1 MICSNCG
8 KETADV
14 SGKCPD
20 CGAVLKENKFPADMA
35 KIEEGQLCRE
45 CGAPLRE
52 NARFCTKC
60 GTRVQ
65 VNTQDINV
73 KNSEEEVKKPDKKK
87 TVPIITVLTVS
98 AVIVIFFLF
107 SIVPK
112 RNAKGFLV
120 DMQEEVVQQEDGSPI
135 VKSDNDLEIDKE
147 ISEKEMS
154 EKEISDKEMP
164 EKVNSEEDASWKSIA
179 ENTMTKTQEKPEI
192 IQLDSKY
199 IRSIWASSELTDS
212 TKTYKAETLLD
223 ENRETCWSEGVDGTG
238 EGEYVYIEFTCPVY
252 LTEIAFLN
260 GYMKNE
266 SVYHANGKIKR
277 AKVSVDGEEFEAV
290 FNDWQYGQVEYSLYS
305 DNFVFDEPVRTQYL
319 QITILEGQKGT
330 KYDDICVTETA
341 LWGYAEEGT
350 AAVDQPMM
358 DEPISIDDLYGTVLF
373 DYESA
378 YGSDCAY
385 AIYDMDDDGA
395 EELIVSWGTSAADW
409 TNTVYTVDDN
419 ANVVEVGEF
428 YGLVSLYEAE
438 NGDGIY
444 SVYGHMGYQQVEWV
458 TKHGNELCA
467 ETILSEETE
476 EYYQN
481 DNPIPMAEIGEGIM
495 CGE

>member
-8 KETADV
+8 KETADA

-20 CGAVLKENKFPADMA
+20 CGAVLNENNFQADTA
-35 KIEEGQLCRE
+35 KPEESQVCRA

-52 NARFCTKC
+52 NVRFCTKC
-60 GTRVQ
+60 GMRVQ
-65 VNTQDINV
+65 TSSQENV
-73 KNSEEEVKKPDKKK
+73 QHGEKETRNPDVKKNGGRLGGIS
-87 TVPIITVLTVS
+87 VPLITVLTVS
-98 AVIVIFFLF
+98 AVIIIFALIT
-107 SIVPK
+107 IVPK
-112 RNAKGFLV
+112 RNEKDFLA
-120 DMQEEVVQQEDGSPI
+120 DMQEETVQQEDGAPI
-135 VKSDNDLEIDKE
+135 VWADNGMEDGSTEL
-147 ISEKEMS
+147 
-154 EKEISDKEMP
+154 EKEISAADTSQK
-164 EKVNSEEDASWKSIA
+164 NTIG
-179 ENTMTKTQEKPEI
+179 NTMSEIAEKPEI
-192 IQLDSKY
+192 IQLDPSY
-199 IRSIWASSELTDS
+199 VRSIYATSELTDT

-223 ENRETCWSEGVDGTG
+223 GDRETCWSEGADGTG
-238 EGEYVYIEFTCPVY
+238 EGEYIYIEFICPVY
-252 LTEIAFLN
+252 LSEISFLN

-277 AKVSVDGEEFEAV
+277 ALISVDGEEFEAE
-290 FNDWQYGQVEYSLYS
+290 FCDWQYGQVEYSLYT

-358 DEPISIDDLYGTVLF
+358 DEPISIDDLYGAVLF

-378 YGSDCAY
+378 YGSDCEY
-385 AIYDMDDDGA
+385 ATYDMDDDGV
-395 EELIVSWGTSAADW
+395 EELIVSWGSSAADW
-409 TNTVYTVDDN
+409 TNTVYTVDDS

-428 YGLVSLYEAE
+428 YGLVSLYESE

-444 SVYGHMGYQQVEWV
+444 SVYGHMGYQQVEWI
-458 TKHGNELCA
+458 TKQGDELYA
-467 ETILSEETE
+467 ETILAEETE

-481 DNPIPMAEIGEGIM
+481 DNPISMAGIKEGIARS
-495 CGE
+495 E